1 MQSRRPYVNVLQGER
16 ETNQSQI
23 WIIWITFFIYIWYFY
38 IKNPTLFEW

>member
-23 WIIWITFFIYIWYFY
+23 WIIWITF
-38 IKNPTLFEW
+38 LFTFDTFT